1 MLNDKT
7 KNEWKLKVK
16 SIFTE
21 AQKKFTEDAENG
33 GLDLGGSEE
42 EDPALAAPVDGEV
55 DPSVTTDEEDEPT
68 VTVTASLLKALL
80 DYCSAPDEEEVDPNA
95 DPNAD
100 LATDEGDETSGNS
113 SMVAPAMNTNTGVM
127 ENALPPEEN
136 TDEIVDTLPGEE
148 EVTDD
153 IQDDVVSS
161 DEIVQRLLD
170 LSAEKGGEPLDV
182 DVLNV
187 VFAPESEE
195 TDDLGDADL
204 DGNVQLPATTGDQ
217 TLPPTV

>member
-42 EDPALAAPVDGEV
+42 EDPTLAAPVDGEV

-68 VTVTASLLKALL
+68 ITVTASLLKALL
-80 DYCSAPDEEEVDPNA
+80 DYCSAPDEEVDPN
-95 DPNAD
+95 DD
-100 LATDEGDETSGNS
+100 LAADEGDETSGNS
-113 SMVAPAMNTNTGVM
+113 SMVAPAMTTNTGVM
-127 ENALPPEEN
+127 ENTLPPEEN
-136 TDEIVDTLPGEE
+136 TAEIVDTLPDEE

-153 IQDDVVSS
+153 LQDDVVSS

-170 LSAEKGGEPLDV
+170 LSAETVGEPLDV

-187 VFAPESEE
+187 VLAPESEE
-195 TDDLGDADL
+195 INDLGDDDL
-204 DGNVQLPATTGDQ
+204 DGNVQLPATTGAQ

>member
-80 DYCSAPDEEEVDPNA
+80 DYCSAPDEEEIS
-95 DPNAD
+95 D
-100 LATDEGDETSGNS
+100 LDNTQPVDETMVNP
-113 SMVAPAMNTNTGVM
+113 SMSAPAMNTNSGIM
-127 ENALPPEEN
+127 ENELPPEESA
-136 TDEIVDTLPGEE
+136 
-148 EVTDD
+148 
-153 IQDDVVSS
+153 DDVDDVLSGDEDDVSDDTQDADVSS

-170 LSAEKGGEPLDV
+170 LSAENEGAPLDV
-182 DVLNV
+182 DVLSV
-187 VFAPESEE
+187 VFAPADDE